1 MAENNRKKSDNLESK
16 YIPETTG
23 SLSDGVIDCSSN
35 FCLRQKNEILTT
47 WLIVFQVG
55 KQAVLR

>member
-1 MAENNRKKSDNLESK
+1 MAENNRKKSDNLEAK

-47 WLIVFQVG
+47 
-55 KQAVLR
+55 